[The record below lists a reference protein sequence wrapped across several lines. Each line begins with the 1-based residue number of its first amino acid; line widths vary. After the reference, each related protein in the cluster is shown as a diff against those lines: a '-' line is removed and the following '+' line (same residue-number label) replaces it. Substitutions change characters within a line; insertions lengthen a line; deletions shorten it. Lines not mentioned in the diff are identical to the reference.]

1 MKRALI
7 IVAVVLA
14 VAAIAAA
21 VILPKVLNPE
31 TYRPRLEQML
41 RDVTGRKVAIGTM
54 HLHVFPVPGITAD
67 GFTLG
72 EDPAFGTEPFLKAD
86 RLDAR
91 VRLMPMFSSR
101 LDVISFDID
110 KPVAHLHRD
119 ANGRWNLVSLIEKAG
134 SGAQPATAAAPE
146 SGGFAVIIERFRL
159 IDGSVDIT
167 DAAIVPGT
175 THRIEGRE
183 IELTLSDLSTTSPI
197 GIDLKLGLTGS
208 GKGAL
213 VGRLGP
219 PPQGEGSG
227 WPIGARLTITNFI
240 GGAAAPYLAT
250 YTGLHL
256 AGGSLDLDAT
266 LSGSAPQS
274 LDVRGTVAL
283 EALELV
289 PLGQAPRKTPPLD
302 GSVAIDGTF
311 TPQETRLRKAE
322 IRLGKAAVTLSGA
335 LTDLQGKPK
344 ADLRAVASKVALKD
358 VAPILSLFGPLL
370 PSGLAMKGEIALDA
384 TARGP
389 IDDPLKMA
397 IQGTAT
403 VSGFE
408 FSDPSSKEPIRDIA
422 ATLTLDGDRA
432 KLTGLTASLGRSRVQ
447 GACTISRFARPV
459 LDVALVVPVL
469 DVDEILSFLPAS
481 GAAPA
486 PAPAPESTPANG
498 AAPSLLREVT
508 VRGDLSVN
516 EAKAMNLKLTAA
528 HARLDVAN
536 GEAQLHDVSAKLYGG
551 TLAGEVIAGLIETG
565 PPFAMTAKVQGIDF
579 NALCSDFSKDLAGL
593 IYGTLETSLD
603 VKGRGLDTLG
613 LQKNLTGGATLA
625 LRNGKLTS
633 FGFLKQLAQVL
644 EAAGG
649 RGIGKDETPFD
660 SLTGTFAIRDGRA
673 ETQDLRLD
681 STDLDINGKGSI
693 GLDQSIGMGVGVVLS
708 QGVSADMVAKTAKLK
723 TLENSKGELAL
734 DLKVGGTLQ
743 KPSIGADPKML
754 KRAAEDTLK
763 KKGSDALRKFLE
775 KKKR

>member
-1 MKRALI
+1 MKRVLI

-21 VILPKVLNPE
+21 VILPKALNPE
-31 TYRPRLEQML
+31 RYRPRIEQL
-41 RDVTGRKVAIGTM
+41 LTAVTGRKVTIGTM

-86 RLDAR
+86 RIDAR
-91 VRLMPMFSSR
+91 VRLIPLFSSR

-119 ANGRWNLVSLIEKAG
+119 AKGRWNLVSVIERAG

-175 THRIEGRE
+175 THRIEGRQ
-183 IELTLSDLSTTSPI
+183 IELALSDLSTTSPI

-208 GKGAL
+208 GKAAL

-219 PPQGEGSG
+219 PPQAAGSG
-227 WPIGARLTITNFI
+227 WPIDARVTITNFI

-250 YTGLHL
+250 YTGLRL
-256 AGGSLDLDAT
+256 AGGSLDLDAK
-266 LSGSAPQS
+266 LSGSAPQN
-274 LDVRGTVAL
+274 LDVQGTAAL
-283 EALELV
+283 KALELV
-289 PLGQAPRKTPPLD
+289 PSGSTSRKTAPLD

-322 IRLGKAAVTLSGA
+322 IRLGNAAVTLSGA

-370 PSGLAMKGEIALDA
+370 PSGLAMKGEIAIDA
-384 TARGP
+384 TAAGP

-408 FSDPSSKEPIRDIA
+408 YSDPSLKEPIRDIA

-432 KLTGLTASLGRSRVQ
+432 KLTGLSASLGRSHVQ
-447 GACTISRFARPV
+447 GACTISRFARPE
-459 LDVALVVPVL
+459 LDVELNVPVL
-469 DVDEILSFLPAS
+469 DVDELLSFLPAS
-481 GAAPA
+481 GATPA
-486 PAPAPESTPANG
+486 PA
-498 AAPSLLREVT
+498 AAPAGGVAPSMLREVT
-508 VRGDLSVN
+508 VRGDLSVT
-516 EAKAMNLKLTAA
+516 EAKAMNLKLTGA
-528 HARLDVAN
+528 HARLAVAN

-551 TLAGEVIAGLIETG
+551 TLAGQVTAGLIETG
-565 PPFAMTAKVQGIDF
+565 PPFALNAKVQGVDF
-579 NALCSDFSKDLAGL
+579 NALCSDFSKDMAGL
-593 IYGTLETSLD
+593 LYGTLETSLD
-603 VKGRGLDTLG
+603 VKGRGIDTEG
-613 LQKNLTGGATLA
+613 LRKNLTGGASLS

-673 ETQDLRLD
+673 ATQDLRLD

-693 GLDQSIGMGVGVVLS
+693 GLDQSIGMDVGVVLS
-708 QGVSADMVAKTAKLK
+708 EAVSADMVAKTAKLK
-723 TLENSKGELAL
+723 TLANDKGQLAL

-754 KRAAEDTLK
+754 KRAAEGTLK
-763 KKGSDALRKFLE
+763 KKGGDALRKFLE